1 MPLLSLPEFASALP
15 VNGALIGIDPGSKTI
30 GLSVSDTRRAI
41 ASPVAPVVKK
51 KFAIDAAAI
60 LALLD
65 DRSAVGLVIG
75 HPLNMDG
82 TAGPSAQAARAFG
95 RNMAG
100 LRDLPVLMWD
110 ERLSTA
116 AVQRQMIAADVSRA
130 RRAEQVD
137 SAAAAFMLQ
146 GLLDRLQGMGH
157 PPARLTD

>member
-1 MPLLSLPEFASALP
+1 MPLLSLPEFAAALP
-15 VNGALIGIDPGSKTI
+15 AVGALIGIDPGSRTI
-30 GLSVSDTRRAI
+30 GLAISDTRRTI
-41 ASPVAPVVKK
+41 ASPSAPVIRK
-51 KFAIDAAAI
+51 KFATDAAAI
-60 LALLD
+60 FALLD
-65 DRSAVGLVIG
+65 DRAGCGVVIG

-95 RNMAG
+95 RNLAG

-146 GLLDRLQGMGH
+146 GLLDRMKGSPSGEQR
-157 PPARLTD
+157 A